1 MELRRTSVPDHV
13 RDWVKDMTGSTV
25 VRTRRL
31 QGASSAAL
39 HRLDLADGSR
49 LVLRRYA
56 WRAYVAAEPDAPR
69 RETDALCFARG
80 HGLAVPEL
88 VAADV
93 TGDHVGDGVPVVLV
107 TFLSGRP
114 EAVPDVERLA
124 EVAGSIHEIRA
135 DDLGHEY
142 FPWYE
147 EEMTA
152 PPPLTERRG
161 LWELAI
167 ELWRSALPEYRPR
180 FIHRDFHPGNLL
192 WARTRLTGIVDWSA
206 ACRGPIGCDIAHCR
220 ANLRDLADAET
231 GDRFVAAYTAA
242 TGEALDPFWVMAGRP
257 NTTTTTGPTGAST
270 SMNLTSNEQSERSRT
285 SRSSSP
291 SIPDRRERDTLRHL
305 VGSPAGR
312 AGQQS
317 SATSSAG
324 AANDRL
330 SGRGTSSRSH
340 RCRDVL

>member
-31 QGASSAAL
+31 PGATSAAL

-56 WRAYVAAEPDAPR
+56 WRAYREAEPEAPR
-69 RETDALCFARG
+69 RETDALCFARS
-80 HGLAVPEL
+80 HGLAVPEV

-107 TFLSGRP
+107 AFLPGRP
-114 EAVPDVERLA
+114 EAVPDMERLA
-124 EVAGSIHEIRA
+124 EVAASIHEISA

-147 EEMTA
+147 EEMTT

-167 ELWRSALPEYRPR
+167 ELWRLVRNGSQRHGRRASACSSIR
-180 FIHRDFHPGNLL
+180 
-192 WARTRLTGIVDWSA
+192 WAIRSA
-206 ACRGPIGCDIAHCR
+206 
-220 ANLRDLADAET
+220 
-231 GDRFVAAYTAA
+231 
-242 TGEALDPFWVMAGRP
+242 W
-257 NTTTTTGPTGAST
+257 
-270 SMNLTSNEQSERSRT
+270 
-285 SRSSSP
+285 
-291 SIPDRRERDTLRHL
+291 
-305 VGSPAGR
+305 
-312 AGQQS
+312 S
-317 SATSSAG
+317 SATAIASTIDAEPAIADVRGYSICWSVIARTARSRSGSSTLRRPRVQWSWSCSRCPAISQNGSSASPV
-324 AANDRL
+324 AA
-330 SGRGTSSRSH
+330 
-340 RCRDVL
+340 V